1 MKKLISIRLEPEVL
15 KKVKTLAKK
24 QGRSFSN
31 LINFILS
38 KATDKADSP

>member
-1 MKKLISIRLEPEVL
+1 MKKLISIRVEPELL
-15 KKVKTLAKK
+15 KKLQRLAKK
-24 QGRSFSN
+24 QGRSLSN